1 MSKSNGEKNLD
12 KKNQIIQHLVK
23 NAESNTVSRHT
34 LTKNTGRLGGVDYL
48 IAYLTGG
55 LKSGILP
62 FLEPNEQPHYVF
74 NNMGPPHMSSGTMTG
89 IREHIWEMAGLDEI
103 NKLKGSALCF
113 TDRNLIFILN
123 RKEAVSVAYEDIHA
137 FRTKKSW
144 TQAWLVLQ
152 IERECVARLGN
163 ALDYDGPIN
172 EFLAIGI
179 NMPHQSLRIK
189 ALKYLDAKIDARKL
203 IERNNETSVSKY
215 IDILVYKQY
224 ADNDEPSPEFRQ
236 FPDTRLLF
244 HNSYCEVY
252 NEDYKIKYE
261 NICQMHGKVHP
272 VKKTELIMQNGD
284 HILFTGGLGSPIGHY
299 IVEQNLEPVCEM
311 KSKFILVNLL
321 DGVSYLQ
328 IDKRNEGKSAMS
340 ANLTNQ
346 DRREGKYFEVDFG
359 ISSGG
364 YSDESS
370 DISDI
375 NIGQISDQ
383 SNSSEIILF
392 KIYTDKLTIQSDLY
406 IELDF
411 SEIEYI
417 IYQDTAM
424 EFGTSSFVFRI
435 KYLEPDKPVKEA
447 GEYVKN
453 RIAGAPE
460 NYNNSSG
467 NDNNEITPSELL
479 TELKNLYEMD
489 LISEIEFEK
498 KKEEI
503 IQEFYDGHV
512 S

>member
-1 MSKSNGEKNLD
+1 
-12 KKNQIIQHLVK
+12 
-23 NAESNTVSRHT
+23 
-34 LTKNTGRLGGVDYL
+34 
-48 IAYLTGG
+48 
-55 LKSGILP
+55 
-62 FLEPNEQPHYVF
+62 
-74 NNMGPPHMSSGTMTG
+74 
-89 IREHIWEMAGLDEI
+89 
-103 NKLKGSALCF
+103 
-113 TDRNLIFILN
+113 
-123 RKEAVSVAYEDIHA
+123 
-137 FRTKKSW
+137 
-144 TQAWLVLQ
+144 
-152 IERECVARLGN
+152 
-163 ALDYDGPIN
+163 
-172 EFLAIGI
+172 
-179 NMPHQSLRIK
+179 
-189 ALKYLDAKIDARKL
+189 
-203 IERNNETSVSKY
+203 
-215 IDILVYKQY
+215 
-224 ADNDEPSPEFRQ
+224 
-236 FPDTRLLF
+236 
-244 HNSYCEVY
+244 
-252 NEDYKIKYE
+252 
-261 NICQMHGKVHP
+261 
-272 VKKTELIMQNGD
+272 
-284 HILFTGGLGSPIGHY
+284 
-299 IVEQNLEPVCEM
+299 
-311 KSKFILVNLL
+311 
-321 DGVSYLQ
+321 
-328 IDKRNEGKSAMS
+328 MS